1 MKQSTINKAKALGF
15 TVTERLEQHVSDYT
29 LKTNED
35 TFEEVERWSTKKVYF
50 WNVIFPNDYPN
61 QKPHAVYDD
70 AGLLALIQ
78 QYNNRFE
85 DAKRDAEYS
94 QSVVDTMS
102 KFKDMLA
109 RKSEARKEK
118 SDGKERDLRALGE
131 SDI

>member
-15 TVTERLEQHVSDYT
+15 TITERLEQHVSDYT

-85 DAKRDAEYS
+85 DAKRDAEYR

-109 RKSEARKEK
+109 RKSEARKG